1 MSDEFKRCV
10 STHYSS
16 LITHHSSSTLPLS
29 VLNNDA
35 FNYVGDVFATIDRGF
50 QFLVNL
56 FPLQHRERIVL
67 FVKELCD
74 RGLIDVVLIR
84 EHSLK
89 LASRVANIERHL
101 HEEIKILFFFRQEI
115 E

>member
-74 RGLIDVVLIR
+74 RGVIDIVTFVLKTVKL
-84 EHSLK
+84 HQSLRNV
-89 LASRVANIERHL
+89 LRFL
-101 HEEIKILFFFRQEI
+101 
-115 E
+115 